1 MLLGPVGDVCIEEKN
16 LCAKCMKEPPLK
28 SAPRHEMSM
37 SGSVRA
43 GVPSVRRGP
52 LARVPA
58 TSDSADLV
66 LRPPLL
72 TEEQLKRQREE
83 EEARSAPGGV
93 HGNIKPRKQA
103 RQRSAVWLVCRADP
117 LSVERCPR
125 FARLSTR
132 LSTRASLCGASDDEC
147 PQVASWLSRPQSASA
162 GLSGCTSPREGV
174 VTRSQSS
181 AQSTPRHRGDDDL
194 QGGDDSDAMDAEA
207 EAD

>member
-1 MLLGPVGDVCIEEKN
+1 
-16 LCAKCMKEPPLK
+16 
-28 SAPRHEMSM
+28 M

-117 LSVERCPR
+117 LSVERCLR
-125 FARLSTR
+125 FGCPLGRPLARRFVAT
-132 LSTRASLCGASDDEC
+132 ASDDEC